1 MSATTPRP
9 YAATFRDVLAC
20 ITAYL
25 HTADIDSPPDDPVHG
40 LMDDVILAN
49 PEHAVPVFVGLISA
63 LITELAAETGTTRE
77 LIWQDLAARYALGL
91 DDKED
96 Q

>member
-25 HTADIDSPPDDPVHG
+25 HTADIDSPPEDPVHA
-40 LMDDVILAN
+40 LINDVIKAD
-49 PEHAVPVFVGLISA
+49 PEHAVPVFVGLIGA
-63 LITELAAETGTTRE
+63 LVNELAAASGSTRE
-77 LIWQDLAARYALGL
+77 LVWQDLAARYALGL